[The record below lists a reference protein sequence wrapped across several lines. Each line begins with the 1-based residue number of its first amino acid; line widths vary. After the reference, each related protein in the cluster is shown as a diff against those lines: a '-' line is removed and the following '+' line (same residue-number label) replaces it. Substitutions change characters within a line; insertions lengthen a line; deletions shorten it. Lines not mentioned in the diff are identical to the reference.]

1 MNKIKEK
8 GVTLIGLTVTITLL
22 IILALLMV
30 KFLGGERVISSA
42 KKISF
47 ETKVTQYRE
56 QVTKYYTRQMS
67 LHGTTDIDTVD
78 PQEISQIIQGIDS
91 EDLEKFVI
99 QDNELKY
106 VTGKV
111 TDEEKTTLK
120 KLGVLEAR
128 NMK

>member
-1 MNKIKEK
+1 MNIRNEK
-8 GVTLIGLTVTITLL
+8 GVTLLGLTVTITMLV
-22 IILALLMV
+22 ILALLMV
-30 KFLGGERVISSA
+30 GFFGGEKIFSSA

-47 ETKVTQYRE
+47 ETKVTQYRD

-67 LHGTTDIDTVD
+67 LYGTTDIDTVD

-111 TDEEKTTLK
+111 TDEEKTTLE

>member
-56 QVTKYYTRQMS
+56 QVTRYYTRQMS

-111 TDEEKTTLK
+111 TDEEKTTLE

>member
-1 MNKIKEK
+1 MNKRKEK

-111 TDEEKTTLK
+111 TDEEKITLK